1 MRQTRIATYICLTA
15 LMSACSS
22 DPGPDP
28 SDTSPGPDATAER
41 DALTSDLDADAAH
54 EATTD
59 ADAAHEATP
68 DVQADG
74 APVVLADRPTADG
87 DVASCIPGRVWK
99 NTSRVIELTAS
110 HFYYGRSGYRK
121 GRNDLTTE
129 QLAALDKLCV
139 ITPQPGQVFDS
150 DAFSVAITDAD
161 GSVARYRAVG
171 EDYAGG
177 DLSSEGLPTIG
188 SAELR
193 AFRGTFSCLSAR
205 DTLSAATPVAGD
217 AGVDASDA
225 ALNASDAGV
234 DATDADVDA
243 SDAGVDAS
251 GGEASSPD
259 ALPANSDAS
268 NAAPLAPLVGD
279 DPGCLNGVFALSTC
293 TNIRLRVKISTPGV
307 YELATEQCLAK
318 QTSIHLFSPD
328 GSAELAASDATTAPV
343 CAAMT
348 YTFGQAGV
356 YPLELQRRSAE
367 GCSGT
372 VGIGSFLFRV
382 TPVR

>member
-28 SDTSPGPDATAER
+28 SDASPGPDAAAER
-41 DALTSDLDADAAH
+41 DALTSDPDADAAH

-59 ADAAHEATP
+59 TP
-68 DVQADG
+68 DVLTDG
-74 APVVLADRPTADG
+74 APDVLADRAPDVLADRPTPDG
-87 DVASCIPGRVWK
+87 DVASCIPGLVWK

-110 HFYYGRSGYRK
+110 HFYYGKSGYRK
-121 GRNDLTTE
+121 ARNDLTTE
-129 QLAALDKLCV
+129 QLAALDRLCV

-150 DAFSVAITDAD
+150 DAFTIAITDAD

-171 EDYAGG
+171 DDYAGG

-193 AFRGTFSCLSAR
+193 SFRGTFTCLSAR
-205 DTLSAATPVAGD
+205 DTLSAATQVASD

-225 ALNASDAGV
+225 AL
-234 DATDADVDA
+234 DA

-251 GGEASSPD
+251 GSEASSPD
-259 ALPANSDAS
+259 ALPASNDAS
-268 NAAPLAPLVGD
+268 NAAPVAPLVGD
-279 DPGCLNGVFALSTC
+279 DPGCLNGVFPLSSC

-307 YELATEQCLAK
+307 YELATEQCLAQ
-318 QTSIHLFSPD
+318 QTSIHLFAQD
-328 GSAELAASDATTAPV
+328 GSAELAASNAPTAPV

-348 YTFGQAGV
+348 YTFSQADV
-356 YPLELQRRSAE
+356 YPVELQKRTE
-367 GCSGT
+367 GCSGF
-372 VGIGSFLFRV
+372 GIGSFLFRV
-382 TPVR
+382 TPVK